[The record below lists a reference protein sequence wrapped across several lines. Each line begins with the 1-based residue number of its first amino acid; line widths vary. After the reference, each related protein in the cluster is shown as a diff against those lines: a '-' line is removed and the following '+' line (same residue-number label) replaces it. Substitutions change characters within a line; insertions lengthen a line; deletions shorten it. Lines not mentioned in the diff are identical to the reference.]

1 MKNFNN
7 KIICGDCIELLGAAQ
22 EPFIDLVFA
31 DPPFNIGYN
40 YDKYKDK
47 LESKN
52 YIAWTRDW
60 MEACATALKPG
71 GSFYIAIGDD
81 YAAHIR
87 VIGEELGLVPRNWII
102 WHYTFGQQTKT
113 MFARSHTHILY
124 FVKDKANFTYNDLA
138 VRVPSDRQL
147 TYNDKRADPRGKM
160 PDDVWNTYS
169 RVCGTFKEREK
180 WHPCQMP
187 ESVLSRIISVS
198 SNEGDLVLDPFNGS
212 GTTAAAAL
220 QLNRKYCGI
229 DISEN
234 YVDNTRTRLRN
245 LKNQIR
251 KKDGSSDIFNAR
263 ETLEIK
269 RLFVDM
275 ALPMK
280 EINASKKLLGLFTQ
294 QFELRMSNE
303 KKYDQKDIAAALLE
317 FANWDQKSRS
327 KN

>member
-1 MKNFNN
+1 MLKFTD
-7 KIICGDCIELLGAAQ
+7 KIICGDCIELLGAVK

-31 DPPFNIGYN
+31 DPPFNIGYA
-40 YDKYKDK
+40 YDKYKDTVK
-47 LESKN
+47 SKK
-52 YIAWTRDW
+52 YIAWTKDW
-60 MEACATALKPG
+60 MGACANALKPG

-81 YAAHIR
+81 YAAHVR
-87 VIGEELGLVPRNWII
+87 LLGEELGLAARNWII

-113 MFARSHTHILY
+113 MFARAHTHILY
-124 FVKDKANFTYNDLA
+124 FVKDKDNFTYNDHA

-169 RVCGTFKEREK
+169 RVCGTFFERQK

-187 ESVLSRIISVS
+187 ESLLTRIISVS
-198 SNEGDLVLDPFNGS
+198 SNAGELVLDPFIGS
-212 GTTAAAAL
+212 GTTAAAAI
-220 QLNRKYCGI
+220 QLGRKYCGI
-229 DISEN
+229 DISDN

-245 LKNQIR
+245 LKNEIR

-275 ALPMK
+275 SIPVK
-280 EINASKKLLGLFTQ
+280 EINASKKLLGLFAQ
-294 QFELRMSNE
+294 QFGLRMNND
-303 KKYDQKDIAAALLE
+303 KAYDQKDIATELLE
-317 FANWDQKSRS
+317 YSAWR
-327 KN
+327 

>member
-1 MKNFNN
+1 MLKFTD
-7 KIICGDCIELLGAAQ
+7 KIISGDCIELLGSAD

-31 DPPFNIGYN
+31 DPPFNIGYE
-40 YDKYKDK
+40 YDKYKDVVK
-47 LESKN
+47 SKK

-60 MEACATALKPG
+60 MGACVNALKPG

-87 VIGEELGLVPRNWII
+87 LIGEELGLVPRNWII

-113 MFARSHTHILY
+113 MFARAHTHILY
-124 FVKDKANFTYNDLA
+124 FVKDKDNFTYNDHA

-160 PDDVWNTYS
+160 PDDVWNTYA

-187 ESVLSRIISVS
+187 ESLLTRIISVS
-198 SNEGDLVLDPFNGS
+198 SNPGDLVLDPFNGS
-212 GTTAAAAL
+212 GTTASAAL
-220 QLNRKYCGI
+220 QLGRKYCGI
-229 DISEN
+229 DISQN

-251 KKDGSSDIFNAR
+251 KKDSSSDIFNAR

-275 ALPMK
+275 AIPIK

-294 QFELRMSNE
+294 QFELRMSND
-303 KKYDQKDIAAALLE
+303 KTYDQKDIAAALLE
-317 FANWDQKSRS
+317 FSNYDQKARS